1 MTDVRHVP
9 FGPAP
14 RPTSD
19 AEIATRVREL
29 LVTTGPPDVRGL
41 DQVDITAH
49 LDGADI
55 ASLVVDATGVA
66 VGVDRSHPVRLGS
79 VEVAHREPAVV
90 RTFELAAHP
99 VFVAD
104 VPVDVDIA
112 ANNLHFAWA
121 TTSDD
126 QLVIEIRPASD
137 DEPVVGSAKI
147 SAPRKDIESAART
160 ALGDALR
167 AKGLKLTALDIEL
180 ENRGPRALSLRASAK
195 VQKSVM
201 RAAVTAT
208 ATASIDDALV
218 LSISDTRLVG
228 SNPLVDG
235 LLAPFRSR
243 IAAQGER
250 TVDLAALL
258 PPGVSV
264 SDVSVVAGAESV
276 VVSVTLG

>member
-1 MTDVRHVP
+1 MTTVRHVP

-19 AEIATRVREL
+19 AEIVARVREL
-29 LVTTGPPDVRGL
+29 LSTFGPPDVRGL
-41 DQVDITAH
+41 DQVDIAAH
-49 LDGADI
+49 LDGADLS
-55 ASLVVDATGVA
+55 SLVVDATGVA
-66 VGVDRSHPVRLGS
+66 LGVARSRPVRLPS
-79 VEVAHREPAVV
+79 VDVAHREPGVV

-99 VFVAD
+99 ASVAD
-104 VPVDVDIA
+104 VPVDVEVA
-112 ANNLHFAWA
+112 ASNLHFSWG
-121 TTSDD
+121 TTAEN
-126 QLVIEIRPASD
+126 QLVIEVRPTSD
-137 DEPVVGSAKI
+137 DEPVVGSARI
-147 SAPRKDIESAART
+147 SAPRKDIEGAART
-160 ALGDALR
+160 ALGEALR
-167 AKGLKLTALDIEL
+167 EKGLKLTALDIEL
-180 ENRGPRALSLRASAK
+180 ENRGPRALSLRATAK

-218 LSISDTRLVG
+218 LSISDARLVG

-258 PPGVSV
+258 PAGVSV